1 MFKNI
6 LVAVD
11 GSDCANQAICV
22 AANLARV
29 LGANLCVMTAF
40 DPVPT
45 YVGEYAYQAAIHAQR
60 EEAWKVLQ
68 EALKV
73 AGELTGKVES
83 EVQEGRPAEAIL
95 RTAKVHGTD
104 LIVMGARGL
113 GTLSG
118 ILLGSQSMKVLHHAD
133 CPVMVI

>member
-11 GSDCANQAICV
+11 GSDNACQAVGV
-22 AANLARV
+22 AAYLAR
-29 LGANLCVMTAF
+29 ALCSDLYIITAF
-40 DPVPT
+40 DPVPA
-45 YVGEYAYQAAIHAQR
+45 YVGEVAYQMAIENQR
-60 EEAWKVLQ
+60 EEAGKVLQ

-73 AGELTGKVES
+73 AGKLPGKLES
-83 EVQEGRPAEAIL
+83 EVQEGRPADAIL
-95 RTAKVHGTD
+95 RTAKTHRID

-118 ILLGSQSMKVLHHAD
+118 ILLGSQSMKVLHHAE
-133 CPVMVI
+133 CPVLVI